1 MRTVVK
7 KRATM
12 REVAKL
18 AGVSRTTVSF
28 VLNNTPNTNIP
39 PETRRRV
46 FEAARQLNYVPDAK
60 ALTLVTGRTQMLGL
74 VMRQTPWQIYADAFL
89 SNVLFGLSSAIEYA
103 GYHVLVHPVT
113 DDISYTQLARSQK
126 VDGLILS
133 GPMVEEPELTALHAE
148 GTPIVVQG
156 TTMPRAVPSVDVDN
170 EAAARAAVTHLLALG
185 HRRIG
190 HITNAPTVYAA
201 AHDRLAGYCQ
211 ALEAHGVPYDPRL
224 VCEGDFTD
232 DSGAAAMRA
241 LLDLDEPPTAVFVA
255 SDVVALGA
263 LQVIRERG
271 RQVPEDISLVGFDD
285 IPLVSHLDPGL
296 TTIHLPAFE
305 LGQRAGE
312 MLLSLVWGNTLE
324 QTRVLLDTEL
334 VVRGSAGP
342 PPG

>member
-1 MRTVVK
+1 MTG

-12 REVAKL
+12 REVAEL

-28 VLNNTPNTNIP
+28 VLNDTPNANIP
-39 PETRRRV
+39 PKTRRRV
-46 FEAARQLNYVPDAK
+46 LDAVRRLNYVPDAT
-60 ALTLVTGRTQMLGL
+60 AVTLVTGRTQTLAL
-74 VMRQTPWQIYADAFL
+74 VLRQTAHQLSADAFL
-89 SNVLFGLSSAIEYA
+89 GEVLRGLTRAVEPA
-103 GYHVLVHPVT
+103 GYHTLVHPVAPDMT
-113 DDISYTQLARSQK
+113 YGQLARSQK

-133 GPMVEEPELTALHAE
+133 GPMVEEAELTALHAE

-156 TTMPRAVPSVDVDN
+156 TTIPRDVPSVDVDN
-170 EAAARAAVTHLLALG
+170 EAAARVAVTHLLALG

-190 HITNAPTVYAA
+190 HITNARTVYAA
-201 AHDRLAGYCQ
+201 AHDRLSGYCQ
-211 ALEAHGVPYDPRL
+211 ALEAYGVPYDPRL
-224 VCEGDFTD
+224 VYEGDFTE

-263 LQVIRERG
+263 LQVIREHG
-271 RQVPEDISLVGFDD
+271 LHVPDDISLVGFDN

-312 MLLSLVWGNTLE
+312 MLLSLVWGNALE
-324 QTRVLLDTEL
+324 QTRVLLETEL
-334 VVRGSAGP
+334 VVRGSTGP
-342 PPG
+342 PPA